1 LSNRVGDIYRQI
13 EEPAL
18 RVLYRY
24 WDETRGTRNV
34 PDDGTLDPAR
44 LPVLHG
50 SLAMIETA
58 PRLERFRVRY
68 FGETLRSR
76 FSQERRDMTFAQ
88 ISRIGDLPEPL
99 EGYWTTYEKGVV
111 TYLPRIPLAT
121 GAAKTS
127 FSRLLLPIMG
137 AGSVPS
143 RILCGFAFFH
153 TRNRSA
159 GKLAW

>member
-1 LSNRVGDIYRQI
+1 MSNRVGEIYKQI

-18 RVLYRY
+18 GVLYRY
-24 WDETRGTRNV
+24 WDEARGSRMAPNDQV
-34 PDDGTLDPAR
+34 LEPAR
-44 LPVLHG
+44 LPVLNG
-50 SLAMIETA
+50 SLALVETA
-58 PRLERFRVRY
+58 PRLERFRFRY

-76 FSQERRDMTFAQ
+76 FGQERRDMTFAQ

-99 EGYWTTYEKGVV
+99 EGYWTTYDKGVV

-121 GAAKTS
+121 GVTKIS

-137 AGSVPS
+137 AGSSPS

>member
-68 FGETLRSR
+68 
-76 FSQERRDMTFAQ
+76 
-88 ISRIGDLPEPL
+88 LPEPL

-111 TYLPRIPLAT
+111 TYLPRVPLAT